1 MDILRKKNI
10 HFIASVLHSITT
22 ILWCIEI
29 NDGDAL
35 VVAAV
40 YLNLFQLEESMLSSL
55 PIVGKFVVLEMK
67 FYE

>member
-10 HFIASVLHSITT
+10 HFIASVLRSITT

-35 VVAAV
+35 VVVAV